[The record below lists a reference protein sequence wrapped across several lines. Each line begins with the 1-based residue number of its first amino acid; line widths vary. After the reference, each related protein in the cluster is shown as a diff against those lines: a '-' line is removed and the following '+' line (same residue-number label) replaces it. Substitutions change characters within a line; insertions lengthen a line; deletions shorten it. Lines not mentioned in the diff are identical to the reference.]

1 MRIIN
6 VTRKIVVVDNENLNG
21 KIYNFLSNQYKW
33 KEIIRTNLKSKE
45 KKIIPIGQN
54 YEAHCSYLFKFEV
67 YIDSIQFRPSFNNKS
82 FIWIDLSD
90 ENLMYFENL
99 HKGIFAISTPIS
111 MEYGQQLN
119 DRMVQ
124 TPNYVYL
131 DKEYGEFGTE
141 KWLGFNIEWT
151 FIVDFK
157 VDIKSKIPKEVL
169 LKAPA
174 YKVEELDNGCVYVQL
189 TEEEPLATEF
199 DEEYVSG
206 YIAFR
211 KYCEDWIKENTK

>member
-1 MRIIN
+1 MRIVNI
-6 VTRKIVVVDNENLNG
+6 TRKIVVQDDSLINEKILRFIEGELDYVAFSKTNLTTREKVPIRKSDVIYSSELSYIFEVDN
-21 KIYNFLSNQYKW
+21 
-33 KEIIRTNLKSKE
+33 
-45 KKIIPIGQN
+45 
-54 YEAHCSYLFKFEV
+54 YL
-67 YIDSIQFRPSFNNKS
+67 DAIQFRPSFNNKS

-90 ENLMYFENL
+90 ENLVLFDTFL
-99 HKGIFAISTPIS
+99 SGIFQITTPIS

-131 DKEYGEFGTE
+131 DKEYGEFATE

-157 VDIKSKIPKEVL
+157 LDIKSKIPKEVL

-174 YKVEELDNGCVYVQL
+174 YKVEELDNGCVFVQL
-189 TEEEPLATEF
+189 TEDEPIATEF
-199 DEEYVSG
+199 DEEYVSA
-206 YIAFR
+206 YIEFR
-211 KYCEDWIKENTK
+211 KYCEEWIKENK

>member
-1 MRIIN
+1 MRIIAI
-6 VTRKIVVVDNENLNG
+6 T
-21 KIYNFLSNQYKW
+21 Q
-33 KEIIRTNLKSKE
+33 
-45 KKIIPIGQN
+45 KIILLNN
-54 YEAHCSYLFKFEV
+54 YTNNKLIHDYFKSYEEIKNIEVKDLVKRSEVKYGKTNYLGDHLAYAYRFTEYTDRILLRPNFE
-67 YIDSIQFRPSFNNKS
+67 NKS
-82 FIWIDLSD
+82 FIWIFLSD
-90 ENLMYFENL
+90 NNLKKRILIE
-99 HKGIFAISTPIS
+99 KKIFAISTPIS

-206 YIAFR
+206 YIEFR